1 MMKWIVITAAEAVE
15 NETVICN
22 LLFAAGLEILHLRKP
37 GWRTEGYEQFI
48 TAIEPRYR
56 ERIVVHDHY
65 ELVDKY
71 RLRGIHLRSGEA
83 GKHALYPKV
92 NSISCHSVEEIRSLP
107 FRPSYCFLRALLAL
121 TLREEQA
128 SVPT

>member
-71 RLRGIHLRSGEA
+71 RLRGIH
-83 GKHALYPKV
+83 
-92 NSISCHSVEEIRSLP
+92 
-107 FRPSYCFLRALLAL
+107 
-121 TLREEQA
+121 
-128 SVPT
+128 